1 MKYPPFC
8 PNSEC
13 CEHWHRSKPNYTW
26 WSRDGAFV
34 SKRSGKVPRFRCKR
48 CGRHFSEA
56 TFSLDYY
63 SKKHLDLRR
72 MKRLLINGSSLRA
85 TARQL
90 HVSPTTITRR
100 IMILCRQSLAAHGE
114 LTEEAEPNEDLVAD
128 GFQSFWVSQYH
139 PNNFNLLAG
148 ADSQYLFAMTQA
160 TLRRAGRMTP
170 HQKRH
175 RARIEA
181 ADPPDPG
188 ALTRSF
194 QSLLNEGEQ
203 LWDRM
208 KVNKRVLR
216 TDEHQT
222 YVRCLSRSTVKGI
235 RHIQISSKAPRSISN
250 PLFAVNYLDREI
262 RKDLAEHH
270 RESVCFAR
278 NAAVSTARMWIYLVS
293 HNLEKPYR
301 VSPRKEIS
309 HAEVAGISA
318 EKVSRVRKRLYTERA
333 FLSRARLSSPLR
345 EVWMAMI
352 PTPERENRVN
362 VRLTPL
368 YCAA

>member
-1 MKYPPFC
+1 MRHPPFC
-8 PNSEC
+8 PNPEC
-13 CEHWHRSKPNYTW
+13 SEHWHTQKPGSRWWRRDGSFSSKP
-26 WSRDGAFV
+26 A
-34 SKRSGKVPRFRCKR
+34 GKVQRFRCKV

-63 SKKHLDLRR
+63 SKKRLNLKK
-72 MKRLLINGSSLRA
+72 MKELLTNGSSIRA
-85 TARQL
+85 TARIL

-114 LTEEAEPNEDLVAD
+114 LTEELVPNEDLVAD

-170 HQKRH
+170 HQKRRRH
-175 RARIEA
+175 RIEE
-181 ADPPDPG
+181 ADPPDPA

-194 QSLLNEGEQ
+194 QRLLDAAEK

-208 KVNKRVLR
+208 DAENRVLR
-216 TDEHQT
+216 SDEHQC
-222 YVRCLSRSTVKGI
+222 YRRCLCRCVVEGI
-235 RHIQISSKAPRSISN
+235 THMRISSRAPRN
-250 PLFAVNYLDREI
+250 TGNLLFAVNYLDREI

-270 RESVCFAR
+270 RETVCFAR
-278 NAAVSTARMWIYLVS
+278 NAALSSARMWIYLVS
-293 HNLEKPYR
+293 HNIEKPYR
-301 VSPRKEIS
+301 IWPKQERS
-309 HAEVAGISA
+309 HAEVAGISP
-318 EKVSRVRKRLYTERA
+318 EKVKKVRRWLLTERA
-333 FLSRARLSSPLR
+333 FLSRARLDSTLR

-352 PTPERENRVN
+352 PTPEKENRIN
-362 VRLTPL
+362 IRLTPG
-368 YCAA
+368 YCAD